1 MSNLSD
7 LLPAGGGQNSVEFV
21 ASGTITS
28 GKPVILNSA
37 GTVTEV
43 SGSSVLNGTASNFL
57 SESGAYSAVAYDTT
71 NNQGLVV
78 YRDNNGAIKGR
89 IITVDSS
96 NNITYGTETTIH
108 TASNTSDTTAVYDST
123 HQRYVVMFRDENTY
137 GQARTLSPSGTGGS
151 AAFTV
156 GNATYFPVSA
166 SNNIRATFLD
176 SCFDPD
182 TGQVIVAFADTS
194 NSNHFYMSV
203 GEVRTSPED
212 IQWGTAVAVD
222 TGGACSSFSV
232 TYDTTANR
240 VLALWELDGT
250 SGKAVVGTVTSGTIG
265 SFGSVVNY
273 TSNPY
278 RPGAAYNVDNNCI
291 LVLFRNDAGSNYLNA
306 IGAKVDGSDNS
317 VVFGTAVVITSEYS
331 ESYPQGVTYSTAI
344 DKFTAAYYLT
354 AGYQYRN
361 FNVSSAATPVVTLG
375 TAVTFPSSSDG
386 IYANYYD
393 PDEDAVVFTW
403 RGVGGPWVAQAITP
417 GSTNL
422 SATSFIGITASAI
435 ANAATGSVNMLGG
448 INEAQTG
455 LTIGSD
461 YYVQDD
467 GSLNTA
473 TSAVNYDIANASYTQ
488 AFSVASQETYPSGI
502 AFNAD
507 GTKMF
512 LSGKTGDDI
521 NEYTLSTAYDV
532 SSASFVDSFD
542 VSAQQAAVMGVAFNT
557 DGTKMF
563 IVGETEDTVAQYAL
577 STGFDVSSASFTQT
591 FSIASQET
599 EAQSITFN
607 TDGTKMFIVGDTG
620 NDISEYTLSSGFD
633 VSTASFVDS
642 FSLASQT
649 TQPKEGIF
657 NTDGTELYVLSR
669 SPMKVF
675 KYTLTAGFDVSTAS
689 YASVEFSVADEETS
703 PQGLAFSADGSK
715 MYVCGDTGD
724 DINQYATTSTATNS
738 TTVLAGQAISATTI
752 NMRNLT

>member
-1 MSNLSD
+1 MSNLTE
-7 LLPAGGGQNSVEFV
+7 LLPAGGGGKNVNFV

-57 SESGAYSAVAYDTT
+57 SANGAYSAVAYDTT
-71 NNQGLVV
+71 RNQGLVV
-78 YRDNNGAIKGR
+78 YRDNNAAIKGR

-108 TASNTSDTTAVYDST
+108 TASNTSDTTAVFDST
-123 HQRYVVMFRDENTY
+123 HLRYVVMFRDQNTY
-137 GQARTLSPSGTGGS
+137 GQARTLTPSGTGS
-151 AAFTV
+151 NATFTV
-156 GNATYFPVSA
+156 GNASYFPVSA

-194 NSNHFYMSV
+194 NSNHFYISV
-203 GEVRTSPED
+203 GKDSFGVV
-212 IQWGTAVAVD
+212 QWGTAVAVD
-222 TGGACSSFSV
+222 TNGACSSFSV
-232 TYDTTANR
+232 TYDTTANK

-250 SGKAVVGTVTSGTIG
+250 SGKAVVGTVTTGTIG
-265 SFGSVVNY
+265 SFGTVVNY

-278 RPGAAYNVDNNCI
+278 RPGAAYNVDNNCFLI
-291 LVLFRNDAGSNYLNA
+291 LFRNDAGSNYLNA

-317 VVFGTAVVITSEYS
+317 VVFGTTVVITSEYS

-344 DKFTAAYYLT
+344 DKFTAAYYLA

-361 FNVSSAATPVVTLG
+361 FSVSSAATPVVTLE

-422 SATSFIGITASAI
+422 SATSFIGIADADI
-435 ANAATGSVNMLGG
+435 ANAASGSVTIKGG
-448 INEAQTG
+448 INKTVTG
-455 LTIGSD
+455 LTANQN
-461 YYVQDD
+461 YYVQND
-467 GSLNTA
+467 GTLNTA

-488 AFSVASQETYPSGI
+488 AFSVSAQVTFPSGV
-502 AFNAD
+502 AFNPT

-512 LSGKTGDDI
+512 VVDNTGDDV
-521 NEYTLSTAYDV
+521 NEYTLSTGFDV
-532 SSASFVDSFD
+532 STASFVDSFS
-542 VSAQQAAVMGVAFNT
+542 VNAQQAAPMSVAFNT
-557 DGTKMF
+557 DGTKMY

-577 STGFDVSSASFTQT
+577 STGFDVSSASFTQA
-591 FSIASQET
+591 FSIAAQET
-599 EAQSITFN
+599 EAQGITFN
-607 TDGTKMFIVGDTG
+607 PTGTKMFIVGDTG
-620 NDISEYTLSSGFD
+620 NDIGEYTLSSGFD

-657 NTDGTELYVLSR
+657 NTDGTELYVLGR
-669 SPMKVF
+669 DTQNVL
-675 KYTLTAGFDVSTAS
+675 KYTLTSGFDVSTAS
-689 YASVEFSVADEETS
+689 YASVSFDVSAQENS

-715 MYVCGDTGD
+715 MYVCGDSGD
-724 DINQYATTSTATNS
+724 DVNQYATTSTATNS
-738 TTVLAGQAISATTI
+738 TTVLAGRALSSTSINLDYTT
-752 NMRNLT
+752 

>member
-1 MSNLSD
+1 MSNLTE
-7 LLPAGGGQNSVEFV
+7 LLPAGGGGKNVNFV

-57 SESGAYSAVAYDTT
+57 SANGAYSAVAYDTT
-71 NNQGLVV
+71 RNQGLVV
-78 YRDNNGAIKGR
+78 YRDNNAAIKGR

-108 TASNTSDTTAVYDST
+108 TASNTSDTTAVFDST
-123 HQRYVVMFRDENTY
+123 HLRYVVMFRDQNTY
-137 GQARTLSPSGTGGS
+137 GQARTLTPSGTGS
-151 AAFTV
+151 NATFTV
-156 GNATYFPVSA
+156 GNASYFPVSA

-194 NSNHFYMSV
+194 NSNHFYISV
-203 GEVRTSPED
+203 GKDSFGVV
-212 IQWGTAVAVD
+212 QWGTAVAVD
-222 TGGACSSFSV
+222 TNGACSSFSV
-232 TYDTTANR
+232 TYDTTANK

-250 SGKAVVGTVTSGTIG
+250 SGKAVVGTVTTGTIG
-265 SFGSVVNY
+265 SFGTVVNY

-278 RPGAAYNVDNNCI
+278 RPGAAYNVDNNCFLI
-291 LVLFRNDAGSNYLNA
+291 LFRNDAGSNYLNA

-317 VVFGTAVVITSEYS
+317 VVFGTTVVITSEYS

-344 DKFTAAYYLT
+344 DKFTAAYYLA

-361 FNVSSAATPVVTLG
+361 FSVSSAATPVVTLE

-422 SATSFIGITASAI
+422 SATSFIGIADADI
-435 ANAATGSVNMLGG
+435 ANAASGSVTIKGG
-448 INEAQTG
+448 INKTVTG
-455 LTIGSD
+455 LTANQN
-461 YYVQDD
+461 YYVQND
-467 GSLNTA
+467 GTLNTA

-488 AFSVASQETYPSGI
+488 AFSVSAQVTFPSGV
-502 AFNAD
+502 AFNPT

-512 LSGKTGDDI
+512 VVDNTGDDV
-521 NEYTLSTAYDV
+521 NEYTLSTGFDV
-532 SSASFVDSFD
+532 STASFVDSFS
-542 VSAQQAAVMGVAFNT
+542 VNAQQAAPMSVAFNT
-557 DGTKMF
+557 DGTKMY

-577 STGFDVSSASFTQT
+577 STGFDVSSASFTQA
-591 FSIASQET
+591 FSIAAQET
-599 EAQSITFN
+599 EAQGITFN
-607 TDGTKMFIVGDTG
+607 PTGTKMFIVGDTG
-620 NDISEYTLSSGFD
+620 NDIGEYTLSSGFD

-642 FSLASQT
+642 FSFATQS
-649 TQPKEGIF
+649 TQPKEAVF
-657 NTDGTELYVLSR
+657 NTSGTEMFMLARDGSIVY
-669 SPMKVF
+669 
-675 KYTLTAGFDVSTAS
+675 KYTLSSGFDVSTAS
-689 YASVEFSVADEETS
+689 YASVSFDVSAQENS

-715 MYVCGDTGD
+715 MYVCGDSGD
-724 DINQYATTSTATNS
+724 DVNQYATTSTATNS
-738 TTVLAGQAISATTI
+738 TTVLAGRALSSTSINLDYTT
-752 NMRNLT
+752 